1 MTKVIN
7 TEIIEIEYESKDKKE
22 VEKIKESIKK
32 NYLILKD
39 LVSPYTRI
47 SFTDTPNTIQVS
59 SYEDFKDFINS
70 RLEEYLT
77 KLKESLSKN
86 ADTNEVVY
94 LKFLLLEKYNVLKNY
109 SPAFAERDDLEVY
122 INSMY
127 TLAASSYYNNQTD
140 LLNFMF
146 ELPEKEKE
154 KILKDLLEKRRFDL
168 LNHLLQEQ
176 YDLIVQSTDSSEEY
190 DTFLKNNMSEI
201 ISIAQLDF
209 LNGNIIIPQE
219 KKKVDLP
226 KLSRKELENLVR
238 EFLIEIDPSLKWIKI
253 YNEALLEERIVYGR
267 LNPKDKVEW
276 CCTPYNGKR
285 HIAAP
290 LTGTIRDFR
299 CMIHELIHYIAML
312 NIPIEELPSP
322 SLDEYPSI
330 VFETLAINFLKKK
343 GYSKEVID
351 NLKEERILWTQDN
364 IFDITPTLKMINEFV
379 TEGPI
384 TYEKEQLRN
393 KRLQTLID
401 ETLDPNLKEKVEK
414 VAQTSDESIID
425 KIDFEIMFILSAPL
439 AVLEEYP
446 YILGRYLSTKT
457 LNRLEED
464 PMLIYE
470 LFNITESLT
479 IETPQSII
487 IKLNLSDE
495 VFTSKKEYTKK
506 HETI

>member
-1 MTKVIN
+1 
-7 TEIIEIEYESKDKKE
+7 
-22 VEKIKESIKK
+22 
-32 NYLILKD
+32 
-39 LVSPYTRI
+39 
-47 SFTDTPNTIQVS
+47 
-59 SYEDFKDFINS
+59 
-70 RLEEYLT
+70 
-77 KLKESLSKN
+77 
-86 ADTNEVVY
+86 
-94 LKFLLLEKYNVLKNY
+94 
-109 SPAFAERDDLEVY
+109 
-122 INSMY
+122 
-127 TLAASSYYNNQTD
+127 
-140 LLNFMF
+140 
-146 ELPEKEKE
+146 
-154 KILKDLLEKRRFDL
+154 
-168 LNHLLQEQ
+168 
-176 YDLIVQSTDSSEEY
+176 
-190 DTFLKNNMSEI
+190 
-201 ISIAQLDF
+201 
-209 LNGNIIIPQE
+209 
-219 KKKVDLP
+219 
-226 KLSRKELENLVR
+226 
-238 EFLIEIDPSLKWIKI
+238 
-253 YNEALLEERIVYGR
+253 
-267 LNPKDKVEW
+267 
-276 CCTPYNGKR
+276 
-285 HIAAP
+285 
-290 LTGTIRDFR
+290 
-299 CMIHELIHYIAML
+299 MIHELIHYIAML

-446 YILGRYLSTKT
+446 YILGKYLSTKT
-457 LNRLEED
+457 LKRLEED
-464 PMLIYE
+464 PMLIYK

-487 IKLNLSDE
+487 RKLNLSDE